1 MNTVPTPLQAI
12 QQTQAQVAG
21 MIPRRENLFGNRY
34 GWFALDDIHHADI
47 SAMTNGVNGGKMRR
61 LRWQPITRA
70 PRWVHSGALGD
81 NHADVVATRNPDGI
95 SGRPRE
101 EMYWIKPAAIM
112 ASLNV
117 LYGNRG
123 LVDSDVLRYAELDTF
138 EALHLDEFFFPE
150 ADEDLPR
157 TFRECEVRMVSQMQK
172 LQSGDTTAPDGRT
185 MTYSNA
191 VIPSLVKIGEEML
204 NSLRASARVGRVAID
219 ERHAEME
226 KAATD
231 TTGRYRGTYDNRERR
246 LLEWLEITP
255 RNQALE
261 KIALDSNQ
269 LPLVIQQ
276 MANVV
281 AAQATRQPETL
292 DVGALGAAIGASLAK
307 ELAPLMVKSEPVAE
321 PASSEKSKDEPLAL
335 NLKSKNK

>member
-1 MNTVPTPLQAI
+1 MNATPTPLQAI
-12 QQTQAQVAG
+12 QQTQAEVAG

-34 GWFALDDIHHADI
+34 GWFALDDIHHEDI
-47 SAMTNGVNGGKMRR
+47 GAMTNGANGGKMRR

-70 PRWVHSGALGD
+70 PRWVHAGAL
-81 NHADVVATRNPDGI
+81 NENPAEVVATRNPDSI

-101 EMYWIKPAAIM
+101 AMYWIKPASIM
-112 ASLNV
+112 NSLNV
-117 LYGNRG
+117 LYGGRG
-123 LVDSDVLRYAELDTF
+123 LVDSEVLRYAELDTF
-138 EALHLDEFFFPE
+138 ESLHLDDFFFPE

-157 TFRECEVRMVSQMQK
+157 TFRECEARVIGQMQK
-172 LQSGDTTAPDGRT
+172 LRAGDTTAPNGQRLS
-185 MTYSNA
+185 YSTA
-191 VIPSLVKIGEEML
+191 VIPSLIKIGEEML
-204 NSLRASARVGRVAID
+204 ASLRTSARVGRVAID

-231 TTGRYRGTYDNRERR
+231 TTGRYRGTYDSRERR

-269 LPLVIQQ
+269 LPQVIQQ

-292 DVGALGAAIGASLAK
+292 DVGALGAAIGASLAR
-307 ELAPLMVKSEPVAE
+307 ELAPIMARPTTPAIETEAVKEQ
-321 PASSEKSKDEPLAL
+321 SKP
-335 NLKSKNK
+335 KIK

>member
-1 MNTVPTPLQAI
+1 MNTITPLQAI

-21 MIPRRENLFGNRY
+21 MIPRRENLYGNRY
-34 GWFALDDIHHADI
+34 GWFALDDIHHEDI

-70 PRWVHSGALGD
+70 PRWVHAGALGD
-81 NHADVVATRNPDGI
+81 NQADVVATRNPDGI

-117 LYGNRG
+117 LYGGRG
-123 LVDSDVLRYAELDTF
+123 LVDSNVLRYAELDTF
-138 EALHLDEFFFPE
+138 EALQLDEFFFPE
-150 ADEDLPR
+150 SDNELPR
-157 TFRECEVRMVSQMQK
+157 TFRECEVRVISQIQK
-172 LQSGDTTAPDGRT
+172 LQSGDTTAPDGRKLA
-185 MTYSNA
+185 YSNA
-191 VIPSLVKIGEEML
+191 VISSLIQIGEEML
-204 NSLRASARVGRVAID
+204 NSLRISAQVGRIAID

-269 LPLVIQQ
+269 LPNVIQQ

-281 AAQATRQPETL
+281 AAQASRPQETL

-307 ELAPLMVKSEPVAE
+307 ELAPLMARPEAATDAAV
-321 PASSEKSKDEPLAL
+321 SEKAKDEPMAI
-335 NLKSKNK
+335 NLKPKK